1 MSLGALVSSS
11 YTYVGD
17 GERYYPDSGVHAA
30 PGVTAT
36 FDSKPDD
43 LWVVSSSKKAAA
55 VTAATTDTDN
65 TGA

>member
-17 GERYYPDSGVHAA
+17 DERYYPEVGLTAV
-30 PGVTAT
+30 PGATAT

-55 VTAATTDTDN
+55 VTATTTEN